1 MDEFSWYSDAS
12 LRLPGRV
19 LCAGTLAQCVRRWM
33 RLSDKEKE
41 DALLTFAK
49 SSAELTT
56 VGRQQIA
63 QLAEVPALR
72 VI

>member
-1 MDEFSWYSDAS
+1 
-12 LRLPGRV
+12 
-19 LCAGTLAQCVRRWM
+19 M